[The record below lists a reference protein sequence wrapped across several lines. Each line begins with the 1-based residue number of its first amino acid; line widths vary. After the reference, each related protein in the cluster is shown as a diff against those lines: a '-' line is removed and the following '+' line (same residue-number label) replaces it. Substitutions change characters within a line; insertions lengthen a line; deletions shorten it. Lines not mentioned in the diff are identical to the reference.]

1 MTELKVAS
9 DNATIDVGPGN
20 RWVDVYTALS
30 DYGLYCIRG
39 RLKTISVP
47 SLELIRRFHYLI
59 NKYSMTI
66 DNVLS
71 YDVVL
76 RNGTRVIANSTS
88 NPDLFWA
95 LKGGANNFSIV
106 TKFTIKTLP
115 IPLISTT
122 IQQLN
127 ESAVPDFSAPNGWV
141 SPNFNEELP
150 YPGLGKYILD
160 QVELVRPTRGG
171 V

>member
-115 IPLISTT
+115 IPLI
-122 IQQLN
+122 
-127 ESAVPDFSAPNGWV
+127 VRV
-141 SPNFNEELP
+141 SSLLMGQPIVAQALLVLSLLSSQTLLP
-150 YPGLGKYILD
+150 S
-160 QVELVRPTRGG
+160 
-171 V
+171 